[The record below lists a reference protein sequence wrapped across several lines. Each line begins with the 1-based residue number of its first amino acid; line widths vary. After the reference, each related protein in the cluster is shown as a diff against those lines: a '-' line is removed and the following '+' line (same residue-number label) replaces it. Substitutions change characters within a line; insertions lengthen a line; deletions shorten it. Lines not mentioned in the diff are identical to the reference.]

1 MVAERELVRDRLDRI
16 RYYVA
21 DLRVWAGD
29 SRDVFMASRERQY
42 AVLHALQLAIEAC
55 IEVGT
60 HICAADALGTPA
72 SYAETFDR
80 LEQAGV
86 LDEAL
91 AGDMRAMACF
101 RNRIVHLY
109 WDVDMAEVHA
119 ILTGRLQDFDRY
131 LAAIERYL
139 GPDDGRL
146 SVG

>member
-1 MVAERELVRDRLDRI
+1 MVAERELVSDRLDRI
-16 RYYVA
+16 RRYVGELRGWAA
-21 DLRVWAGD
+21 DT
-29 SRDVFMASRERQY
+29 RDAFMQSRERQY

-80 LEQAGV
+80 LAQAGV

-91 AGDMRAMACF
+91 AGDLRAMARF

-119 ILTGRLQDFDRY
+119 IMTGRLQDFDRY

-139 GPDDGRL
+139 GPDDGGL